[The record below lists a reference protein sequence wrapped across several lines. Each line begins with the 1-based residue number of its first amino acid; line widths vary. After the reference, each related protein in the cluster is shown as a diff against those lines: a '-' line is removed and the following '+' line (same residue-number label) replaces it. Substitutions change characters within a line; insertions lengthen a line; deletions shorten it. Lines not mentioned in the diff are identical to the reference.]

1 MIWWCPTGF
10 TLTADGTCQVCQ
22 QAPGVD
28 VWMIQSESW
37 CCPLL
42 VTQLPVSSSVR
53 FRPPLCRSTEEDWA
67 SLQFIYIQN
76 SLWQTHDF
84 ILSVSLFLPL
94 RASSPDSSQLTTR
107 KLVLPGLP
115 VWVNTDQNLV
125 REAFCVSVSQFLSFE
140 LKVRGT
146 RTQCGV
152 KVHDLHSS
160 TNESPAAVWASLSS
174 STSLL
179 FSLLLLSSKHFL
191 QVFVKFNDTDHVTG

>member
-1 MIWWCPTGF
+1 MSNRIHTDSRWNVSGVSAGSRCGCVNDPIRVVMLPPAGH
-10 TLTADGTCQVCQ
+10 TASCQ
-22 QAPGVD
+22 QLG
-28 VWMIQSESW
+28 
-37 CCPLL
+37 
-42 VTQLPVSSSVR
+42 PVPSS
-53 FRPPLCRSTEEDWA
+53 RSTEEDWA